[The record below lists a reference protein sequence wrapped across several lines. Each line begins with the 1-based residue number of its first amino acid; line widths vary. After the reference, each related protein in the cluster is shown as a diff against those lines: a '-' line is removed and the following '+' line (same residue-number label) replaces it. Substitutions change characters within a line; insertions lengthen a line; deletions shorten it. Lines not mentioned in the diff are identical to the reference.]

1 MKIGEKIKIQRKKK
15 KMSQQKLG
23 EIMGVS
29 RQSVIKWEKSASFPE
44 IEKIIKLSEIFG
56 VTIDYLLKDDCNLK
70 EKRKK

>member
-1 MKIGEKIKIQRKKK
+1 MKIGEKIKTQRKKK
-15 KMSQQKLG
+15 RMSQQKLG

-29 RQSVIKWEKSASFPE
+29 RQSVIKWEKSTSFPE

>member
-15 KMSQQKLG
+15 RMSQQKLG

-29 RQSVIKWEKSASFPE
+29 RQSVIKWEKSTSFPE